1 MVVLPIHI
9 LGPIVPTSDI
19 LGDPSRGPATL
30 THACNGG
37 NNLLPLDSV
46 KKTTTIV
53 VMSESTTRRQ
63 KEKTEL

>member
-37 NNLLPLDSV
+37 NNLLPLDSL
-46 KKTTTIV
+46 KTTTIV